1 MEFHVVRSVAK
12 LNRSVLLSNV
22 DTRLPYYMGS
32 HTGSHMRE
40 SRCTYRSVSGMV
52 KVCDRLKLLISVTD
66 FISFGDRLINGAM
79 IALKRK

>member
-1 MEFHVVRSVAK
+1 
-12 LNRSVLLSNV
+12 
-22 DTRLPYYMGS
+22 
-32 HTGSHMRE
+32 MRE